1 MNILYITLALIITLP
16 ITTPAFYK
24 KENRAGILL
33 CLVLAVLAWLIG
45 QHLPM
50 LGGPIIGI
58 LIGLIITNIWK
69 SQDAF
74 SKGIKISSKR
84 VLQTAIVLF
93 GFQMNLSTVFAMGQR
108 SVLIIV
114 AVIAVA
120 FLVVCFV
127 GKLMKIPHNE
137 KMLIGVGTAI
147 CGGSAIA
154 ATAPALDASDKEVVR
169 AISTIFLF
177 NVVAAFLFPVLGRAF
192 GMSDLAFGMWAGA
205 AINDTSSVVAAAFVY
220 SDAAGDIATIV
231 KLTRTIFII
240 PVVLLIAL
248 LRARSGGGKA
258 DVSVMSSFPWFVLGF
273 LLASVINTLGIL
285 PSPMTMFWGRVGRF
299 LIVMA
304 MVAIGFGCNIKELL
318 KGGKKPILLG
328 GLCSLSVGIIAL
340 ILIGSDV

>member
-1 MNILYITLALIITLP
+1 MNILYIALALIITLP
-16 ITTPAFYK
+16 ITTLAFYK
-24 KENRAGILL
+24 KENWRGILL
-33 CLVLAVLAWLIG
+33 CLALAVLAWFIG
-45 QHLPM
+45 QSLPM
-50 LGGPIIGI
+50 VGGPIIGI
-58 LIGLIITNIWK
+58 LTGLIITNIWK
-69 SQDAF
+69 AQDTF
-74 SKGIKISSKR
+74 TKGIKISSKR
-84 VLQTAIVLF
+84 VLQMAIVLF
-93 GFQMNLSTVFAMGQR
+93 GFQMNLSTVFAMGR
-108 SVLIIV
+108 DSILLII
-114 AVIAVA
+114 AVIITA
-120 FLVVCFV
+120 FLVVYFL
-127 GKLMKIPHNE
+127 GTLMKIPYNE

-205 AINDTSSVVAAAFVY
+205 AINDTSSVVAAGYVY

-240 PVVLLIAL
+240 PVVLLIAF
-248 LRARSGGGKA
+248 LRARSGGKA
-258 DVSVMSSFPWFVLGF
+258 DVSVMGSFPWFVLGF
-273 LLASVINTLGIL
+273 LLASIINTLGIL
-285 PSPMTMFWGRVGRF
+285 PAEMTMFWGRMGRF

-328 GLCSLSVGIIAL
+328 GLCSLSVGIVAF
-340 ILIGSDV
+340 ILIGGDV

>member
-1 MNILYITLALIITLP
+1 
-16 ITTPAFYK
+16 
-24 KENRAGILL
+24 
-33 CLVLAVLAWLIG
+33 
-45 QHLPM
+45 M

-58 LIGLIITNIWK
+58 LIGLIITNLWK
-69 SQDAF
+69 NQDAF
-74 SKGIKISSKR
+74 TKGIKVTSKR
-84 VLQTAIVLF
+84 VLQMAIVLF
-93 GFQMNLSTVFAMGQR
+93 GFQMNLSTVFALGQ
-108 SVLIIV
+108 SSILLIL
-114 AVIAVA
+114 AVIVTA
-120 FLVVCFV
+120 FMVSYFL
-127 GKLMKIPHNE
+127 GKLMDIPYNE

-177 NVVAAFLFPVLGRAF
+177 NVMAAFLFPILGRAL

-205 AINDTSSVVAAAFVY
+205 AINDTSSVVAAGYVY

-240 PVVLLIAL
+240 PVVLLVAF
-248 LRARSGGGKA
+248 LRAKSSGAKA
-258 DVSVMSSFPWFVLGF
+258 DMNVMKSFPWFVLGF
-273 LLASVINTLGIL
+273 LAASILNTTGIL
-285 PSPMTMFWGRVGRF
+285 PEEMTMFWGRMGRF

-328 GLCSLSVGIIAL
+328 LACSLSVGIVAFML
-340 ILIGSDV
+340 I